1 MCRSI
6 KTLFNFEPPASDA
19 EVRAA
24 ALQFVRKL
32 SGTSAPSKANEESFN
47 RAVEDI
53 TEAARRL
60 MDSLK
65 TTAPPRNRDMEAMK
79 AKLRSAKR
87 FAPR

>member
-32 SGTSAPSKANEESFN
+32 SGTSAPSKANEEAFN
-47 RAVEDI
+47 RAVEDV
-53 TEAARRL
+53 TEVARRL
-60 MDSLK
+60 VDSLV